1 MRRNNSREPTTACR
15 GWGWGALLNTKQ
27 TNNCQ
32 FNYTRLPKP
41 SVHPNFLAA
50 RTRVAAFHSQPF
62 RRAQRSGSA
71 QVLEENEELRRL
83 LANGTVDV

>member
-1 MRRNNSREPTTACR
+1 MPGLGLGRLVEHQND
-15 GWGWGALLNTKQ
+15 
-27 TNNCQ
+27 CQ
-32 FNYTRLPKP
+32 FNYTTRLPKP

-50 RTRVAAFHSQPF
+50 RARVAAFHSQPF

-83 LANGTVDV
+83 LANLTVVA

>member
-1 MRRNNSREPTTACR
+1 MPGLGLGLGRLVEH
-15 GWGWGALLNTKQ
+15 Q
-27 TNNCQ
+27 NNCQ

-50 RTRVAAFHSQPF
+50 RARVAAFHSQPF
-62 RRAQRSGSA
+62 CRAQRSGSA

-83 LANGTVDV
+83 LANLTVVA